1 VQNQILL
8 SIGSDAAI
16 IEARQVGRQLA
27 LELGF
32 SATDGTL
39 IATAISE
46 LARNILLYAKTG
58 EILLRVIENDGR
70 RGIGVIARD
79 QGPGIPDVA
88 RALQGGYSTSG
99 GLGLGLAGTRRVM
112 DEFELSSVVGQGTTV
127 TVTKWVGRRPSVP

>member
-16 IEARQVGRQLA
+16 IEARQGGRQLA